1 VTLSNQTVTFA
12 AQFDAAYPGAE
23 STVRRNGGLV
33 HGVAFDCYLHGVDGP
48 TDAEHYFLPN
58 RAPTGC
64 TIVLNDTLACHVDMD
79 GEVWHTEDAE
89 WFRYRAQRWLQP
101 WRTLFQLC
109 EDAERELKRP
119 WTWATIARPGA
130 VTLLVGP
137 PKLGKSTLVFDFLN
151 AMIVRRECIGLATE
165 LTNVLYVSEE
175 GEVPLA
181 YKGNSERLRGVK
193 RAQYVSFLTSYEAGG
208 DWLGLMKLVDRAVRE
223 MADSP
228 GFLPP
233 PAPLL
238 VVIDTL
244 GFFLG
249 LDDENQAG
257 GVRNALRLI
266 VNRVREHNFACLLL
280 HHARKATVKDA
291 AWVSQV
297 QGSTAFAGNV
307 DIVVALTG
315 DYRSEQ
321 RTLHRIGRFGTYD
334 ALDLTYSEE
343 VGYRLVTETER
354 QAQHRERLE
363 KVRVVLEDN
372 PGASLRAIAEAT
384 EIPVKSV
391 QRLKR
396 ELEEV

>member
-1 VTLSNQTVTFA
+1 
-12 AQFDAAYPGAE
+12 
-23 STVRRNGGLV
+23 
-33 HGVAFDCYLHGVDGP
+33 
-48 TDAEHYFLPN
+48 
-58 RAPTGC
+58 
-64 TIVLNDTLACHVDMD
+64 
-79 GEVWHTEDAE
+79 
-89 WFRYRAQRWLQP
+89 
-101 WRTLFQLC
+101 
-109 EDAERELKRP
+109 
-119 WTWATIARPGA
+119 
-130 VTLLVGP
+130 
-137 PKLGKSTLVFDFLN
+137 
-151 AMIVRRECIGLATE
+151 
-165 LTNVLYVSEE
+165 
-175 GEVPLA
+175 
-181 YKGNSERLRGVK
+181 
-193 RAQYVSFLTSYEAGG
+193 
-208 DWLGLMKLVDRAVRE
+208 
-223 MADSP
+223 
-228 GFLPP
+228 
-233 PAPLL
+233 
-238 VVIDTL
+238 
-244 GFFLG
+244 
-249 LDDENQAG
+249 
-257 GVRNALRLI
+257 LI